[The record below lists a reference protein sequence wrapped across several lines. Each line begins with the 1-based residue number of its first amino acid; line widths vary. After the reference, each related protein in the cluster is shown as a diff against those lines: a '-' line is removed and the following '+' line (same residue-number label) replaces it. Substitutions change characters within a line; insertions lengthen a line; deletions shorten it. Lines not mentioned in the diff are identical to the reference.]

1 MSKIFILFAML
12 FMHVLDDFVVQ
23 VDFLSKYYSNNFIM

>member
-12 FMHVLDDFVVQ
+12 FMHVLDDFRTTISFSIKMLQ
-23 VDFLSKYYSNNFIM
+23 